1 MYHDLDPRITEL
13 TEMDTAP
20 VRWPDPSPLQAWWN
34 DIMAGTGTDL
44 AARRAGHRAP
54 RLRPA

>member
-1 MYHDLDPRITEL
+1 MYHDLDPRITEP

-34 DIMAGTGTDL
+34 DIMAGTDP
-44 AARRAGHRAP
+44 AARGSGQRAP

>member
-1 MYHDLDPRITEL
+1 MYHDLDPRITEP

-34 DIMAGTGTDL
+34 DIMAGTGP
-44 AARRAGHRAP
+44 AARGSGQRAP